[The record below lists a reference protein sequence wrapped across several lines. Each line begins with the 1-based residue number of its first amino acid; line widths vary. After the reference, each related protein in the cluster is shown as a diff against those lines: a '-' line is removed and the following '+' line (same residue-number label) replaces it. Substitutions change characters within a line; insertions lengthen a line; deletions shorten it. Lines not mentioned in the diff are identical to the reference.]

1 MSVQRQGQQGGM
13 GGGPMG
19 RGGWGAMGRPVEKAK
34 DFRGTLNRLLRY
46 FLPQKYRL
54 MIVLAA
60 AIIGTV
66 FNIVGPKI
74 LGLATTKLFAGIL
87 AKYQAILRHQPAPAG
102 VDFHYIATVLLILLG

>member
-34 DFRGTLNRLLRY
+34 NFRGTLNRLLRY

-54 MIVLAA
+54 MIVLVA
-60 AIIGTV
+60 AIIGTE

-74 LGLATTKLFAGIL
+74 LGLATTKLFAGVL
-87 AKYQAILRHQPAPAG
+87 AKYEAFLHHLPAPG
-102 VDFHYIATVLLILLG
+102 IDFHYIAM